1 VTFGET
7 EAIMKLSTVM
17 RIRGVLKVV
26 AIAMIGS
33 QVLTAAFQFAAQQIA
48 LDTTAMEISIFSFVT
63 CGLVSL
69 WLQSD
74 ARRAYA
80 LAREKN
86 CVTPVDKRNPAVVVA
101 ADCPKRW
108 LVILHIEMNPGAV
121 GL

>member
-1 VTFGET
+1 
-7 EAIMKLSTVM
+7 MKVSTVM

-86 CVTPVDKRNPAVVVA
+86 CVTPVDKRNPAVVISP
-101 ADCPKRW
+101 DCPKRW
-108 LVILHIEMNPGAV
+108 LVVLHIEMNRGAV